1 MSGGQEVESEDDWLF
16 DYMMETSRSPTWE
29 VPVMTFID
37 ENCVIFD
44 NDEENKLVYTEKH
57 REFCQ
62 LIDNLLSSH
71 LSEIGVS
78 EVQFAKAVEAGYQR
92 RDVNRKVF
100 DQIIAVDDFLT
111 FKKMMVKRNVQLELE
126 VVEAMKNAKKSI
138 ISPAVK
144 RRKRTI

>member
-1 MSGGQEVESEDDWLF
+1 MNDERWTEVESEDDWLF
-16 DYMMETSRSPTWE
+16 DYMMETFRSTTWE
-29 VPVMTFID
+29 VPVMTFD

-78 EVQFAKAVEAGYQR
+78 KCNLLWRWSRLPTA
-92 RDVNRKVF
+92 
-100 DQIIAVDDFLT
+100 
-111 FKKMMVKRNVQLELE
+111 
-126 VVEAMKNAKKSI
+126 
-138 ISPAVK
+138 
-144 RRKRTI
+144 